1 MRANVAE
8 MIAMMAKKTML
19 MMAMLAKCSVKM
31 MALPIADYRE
41 HPALAKLEGDSVNP
55 LMDRVNSSFI
65 ILRIKIIIFIIFLV
79 KITIFSG

>member
-1 MRANVAE
+1 MLLK

-19 MMAMLAKCSVKM
+19 MMAMLAKSSVKM
-31 MALPIADYRE
+31 MALRIADYRE

-65 ILRIKIIIFIIFLV
+65 ILLIKIIIFIIFQV
-79 KITIFSG
+79 KIPIALPSQ